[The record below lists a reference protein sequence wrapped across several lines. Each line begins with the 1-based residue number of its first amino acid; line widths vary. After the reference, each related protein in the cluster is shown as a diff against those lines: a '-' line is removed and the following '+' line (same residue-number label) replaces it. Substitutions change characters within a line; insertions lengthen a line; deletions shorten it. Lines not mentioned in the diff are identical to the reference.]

1 MPLDKLY
8 VKPVTLPQ
16 GADRPAYG
24 LASLEEGTQGAK
36 LKFRFD
42 VELDATEYKELE
54 TALKPVLRLG
64 VRDIF
69 KLVARNYEEIDSL
82 NTYYLRLFGLPR
94 EHGRIQPRDAAIGF
108 MNACI
113 NWLNVVRLFLDHE
126 ETWLKRTFGE
136 TSTHFIDFKSA
147 CSRAF
152 DSSIAYRFLYKLR
165 NYATHCG
172 LPISSVHLDTPTEEE
187 RAAGLHQKISFR
199 LNRDDLLRNFNW
211 GPKVRADLAAMEPA
225 FELLPLIS
233 QAMPHLD
240 GILQTTVATDVRE
253 CLQALPV
260 VRRHL
265 NRMTVET
272 TQPCLLRLT
281 PSGQGGYQMS
291 PTLIPM
297 DAIAKLESID
307 PTGDLLAPFRR
318 AGEFIRPGPPPMS
331 PEGRYRMKR
340 GSLVLSAHLHEGG
353 PSPAFIDTVNRLIDE
368 DGDIEPVLTGTI
380 NLGVTL
386 LHLAS
391 MATNSTPQSILASF
405 GEGDEDRA
413 KHKL

>member
-1 MPLDKLY
+1 MTP
-8 VKPVTLPQ
+8 PPQ
-16 GADRPAYG
+16 RTGRPAYG

-36 LKFRFD
+36 LSFRFD
-42 VELDATEYKELE
+42 AELDAAEYRELE
-54 TALKPVLRLG
+54 EALKPVLRLG
-64 VRDIF
+64 VRDVF
-69 KLVARNYEEIDSL
+69 KLVARSYEEIESL

-94 EHGRIQPRDAAIGF
+94 ERGRIQPREAATGF
-108 MNACI
+108 MSSCV

-136 TSTHFIDFKSA
+136 TSTNFVDFKSA

-165 NYATHCG
+165 NYTTHCG
-172 LPISSVHLDTPTEEE
+172 LPISSVNLDAPTEEE
-187 RAAGLHQKISFR
+187 RAAGLHQRISFR
-199 LNRDDLLRNFNW
+199 LNRDDLLRDFSW
-211 GPKVRADLAAMEPA
+211 GAKVRADLAAMEPA
-225 FELLPLIS
+225 FELLPLIR

-240 GILQTTVATDVRE
+240 NILQITVATDVRE

-260 VRRHL
+260 VRRYL
-265 NRMTVET
+265 DRMTVET
-272 TQPCLLRLT
+272 AQPCLLRLT
-281 PSGQGGYQMS
+281 PNDLGGYQIS
-291 PTLIPM
+291 PMLLPM
-297 DAIAKLESID
+297 DAIAKLETVD
-307 PTGDLLAPFRR
+307 PAGDLLAPFRR
-318 AGEFIRPGPPPMS
+318 TGGLVRPGPPTMS

-353 PSPAFIDTVNRLIDE
+353 PSPAFFNTVNQLIDE

-380 NLGVTL
+380 NLGMTL

-391 MATNSTPQSILASF
+391 MATNTTPQSILASF

-413 KHKL
+413 RHQP